1 MSLAALAVM
10 AGHAFPVFLKFQGG
24 KAVASF
30 IGAFL
35 YLTPIP
41 MLAALVVF
49 VIVVAA
55 TRQIS
60 MGSIVAAGALPLATW
75 LIEHPPW
82 IVIAATLVAGV
93 FLIYRHRANIARI
106 RAGTENVFSV
116 RESAVNGGARIAI
129 IGAGSWG
136 TALAIVLAP
145 RFESI
150 RLWAHEADLVERM
163 FSTRENDVFLPG
175 FSLPINVEP
184 TADLGYALADAGIV
198 VGVMPS
204 RFARPL
210 YREMLPHLEPQMQ
223 FVSATKGLEQGT
235 LLRMSEVARESIGEK
250 FEPRVAVLSG
260 PTFAR
265 EVARGDPT
273 AVVIAAQ
280 DQELAASIQR
290 EFSGPTFRLY
300 ANDDPVGV
308 ELGAAL
314 KNIIAIG
321 AGICDGLGL
330 GSNSIAALITRGLA
344 EITRLAI
351 ALGGRPRT
359 LSGLAGLGDLVLT
372 CNGVL
377 SRNRTVGIEL
387 AKGRKLADIVNSM
400 TMIAEGVETTAAACG
415 LARKCQVDMPITEQM
430 DAILRGRT
438 SPRDAIRELM
448 ERALKTE

>member
-1 MSLAALAVM
+1 
-10 AGHAFPVFLKFQGG
+10 
-24 KAVASF
+24 
-30 IGAFL
+30 
-35 YLTPIP
+35 
-41 MLAALVVF
+41 
-49 VIVVAA
+49 
-55 TRQIS
+55 
-60 MGSIVAAGALPLATW
+60 
-75 LIEHPPW
+75 
-82 IVIAATLVAGV
+82 
-93 FLIYRHRANIARI
+93 
-106 RAGTENVFSV
+106 
-116 RESAVNGGARIAI
+116 VNLSI

-145 RFESI
+145 RFERI
-150 RLWAHEADLVERM
+150 RLWAHERDLVERM
-163 FSTRENDVFLPG
+163 FSTRANDVFLPG
-175 FSLPINVEP
+175 FSLPLNVEP
-184 TADLGYALADAGIV
+184 TSDLGFALEDARIV
-198 VGVMPS
+198 IGVMPS

-210 YREMLPHLEPQMQ
+210 YRQMLPHLEPSMR

-235 LLRMSEVARESIGEK
+235 LLRMSEVAGEVIAEK

-265 EVARGDPT
+265 EVARGEPT
-273 AVVIAAQ
+273 AVVIASGNT
-280 DQELAASIQR
+280 ELAASIQR

-330 GSNSIAALITRGLA
+330 GSNTLAALITRGLA

-372 CNGVL
+372 CNGDL

-387 AKGRKLADIVNSM
+387 AKGRKLADIVGSM

-430 DAILRGRT
+430 DAILSGRT

-448 ERALKTE
+448 ERELKSE

>member
-1 MSLAALAVM
+1 VTARSSTAV
-10 AGHAFPVFLKFQGG
+10 
-24 KAVASF
+24 
-30 IGAFL
+30 
-35 YLTPIP
+35 
-41 MLAALVVF
+41 
-49 VIVVAA
+49 
-55 TRQIS
+55 
-60 MGSIVAAGALPLATW
+60 
-75 LIEHPPW
+75 
-82 IVIAATLVAGV
+82 
-93 FLIYRHRANIARI
+93 
-106 RAGTENVFSV
+106 
-116 RESAVNGGARIAI
+116 

-145 RFESI
+145 RFERI
-150 RLWAHEADLVERM
+150 RLWAYESDLVDRM
-163 FSTRENDVFLPG
+163 FSTRVNDVFLPG
-175 FSLPINVEP
+175 FSLPLNVEP

-204 RFARPL
+204 RFARSL
-210 YREMLPHLEPQMQ
+210 YREMSPHLTPQMR

-235 LLRMSEVARESIGEK
+235 LLRMSEVARQVIGEK
-250 FEPRVAVLSG
+250 FDPRVAVLSG

-265 EVARGDPT
+265 EVARGEPT
-273 AVVIAAQ
+273 AVVIASP
-280 DQELAASIQR
+280 DEELARSIQR

-330 GSNSIAALITRGLA
+330 GSNAIAALITRGLA

-351 ALGGRPRT
+351 ALGGQPKT

-372 CNGVL
+372 CNGDL
-377 SRNRTVGIEL
+377 SRNRTVGIGL
-387 AKGRKLADIVNSM
+387 AKGRKLADIVSSM
-400 TMIAEGVETTAAACG
+400 TMIAEGVETTSAACD
-415 LARKCQVDMPITEQM
+415 LARKCHVDMPITEQM

-448 ERALKTE
+448 DRALKTE